1 MRQMMWS
8 KIRISEIRN
17 DAFES
22 LKYKDDNAR
31 EKSKTYVLYMY
42 VLPLLVSV
50 LLLVAGIFIT
60 NDIATYLITS
70 ISIFAGLFFGLLFIV
85 TERYNAKNEQ
95 LKKNENEEVRN
106 YLIRYKNFSKFLI
119 RQISYTIVLAL
130 LLIFLM
136 AVIYFSPQVPR
147 LNLCGY
153 GDIIRTICKYAING
167 VIYYWSFQF
176 IIFIL
181 VILGNTY
188 VMLSDDINNNTS
200 K

>member
-1 MRQMMWS
+1 MMWS
-8 KIRISEIRN
+8 KIRISEIRKG
-17 DAFES
+17 AFES

-31 EKSKTYVLYMY
+31 EESNIYMLFIYALPVLI
-42 VLPLLVSV
+42 SA
-50 LLLVAGIFIT
+50 LLLAVGIFIT

-85 TERYNAKNEQ
+85 TERYNAKKEQ
-95 LKKNENEEVRN
+95 LKEDENEEVRY

-136 AVIYFSPQVPR
+136 ALIYFSPQVPR
-147 LNLCGY
+147 FHLCGY
-153 GDIIRTICKYAING
+153 GELIRTICKYIFNG
-167 VIYYWSFQF
+167 VIYYWGSQFLIF
-176 IIFIL
+176 II

-188 VMLSDDINNNTS
+188 VMLSDDINNKTT